1 MLEIIGTILTYALA
15 FFIGCLIM
23 YKGESGRKKDYTA
36 GQLRTCYNQAYNG
49 DFCCSKCNYEIYQGE
64 RYFNYCPNCGA
75 KIEE

>member
-1 MLEIIGTILTYALA
+1 MFEIIGKILTYALA
-15 FFIGCLIM
+15 FFIGCLVM
-23 YKGESGRKKDYTA
+23 YKGDTGRKGYTA

-49 DFCCSKCNYEIYQGE
+49 DFCCSKCGYEMRLGE